1 MLDSLSSAC
10 YADFMIAT
18 TYSIVPD
25 GYEGSIIEVEG
36 DLKNGLPGFNIV
48 GMANKTVSEARER
61 VKSALRSSGFTF
73 PDKKLT
79 VNLAP
84 ADQEKD
90 GTYLDVPI
98 ALNILILT
106 EQLNPID
113 MNGAASVGELSL
125 DGRIKEVRGIVNIA
139 ETAKKNGIKTL
150 FVPIGNYLQA
160 SLVKGLNIKCA
171 KTLTDLYLYLK
182 DQTPLEAP
190 PSSGPAATPP
200 GTDLN
205 FSQIYGQTLAKRAL
219 EIAVA
224 GHHNILLSGPPG
236 TGKTMLAKAALN
248 LLPPLNPEEQVS
260 VTKINSLSGMT
271 SDVVTKRPFRTP
283 HHTSSLPAL
292 IGGGPK
298 AMPGDIS
305 LAHLGVLFLDELP
318 EYPRQILEALRQP
331 LEDRQISLSRAKR
344 RVTYPA
350 DFMLIATMN
359 PCPCGYLGDPAHPC
373 TCTMAQ
379 IQAYQKKLSGPFLDR
394 IDLFVNVDR
403 IDAPKLLNKSF
414 NHYNVEAAKSSI
426 SRAIATQH
434 TRFRDQ
440 TIYNAS
446 ITTPRIIQDIPLG
459 SKEQSFLNT
468 AANSLDLSARSY
480 FKIIKVARTIAD
492 LDSSPD
498 IKQSHLAEALTFRK
512 IPLEKTS
519 TF

>member
-1 MLDSLSSAC
+1 
-10 YADFMIAT
+10 MIAT

-25 GYEGSIIEVEG
+25 GFDGSIIEIEG

-61 VKSALRSSGFTF
+61 VKSALRSSGFVF

-79 VNLAP
+79 INLAP

-90 GTYLDVPI
+90 GTYLDVSI

-106 EQLNPID
+106 SQLNLAD
-113 MNGAASVGELSL
+113 VKDVAAVGELSL
-125 DGRIKEVRGIVNIA
+125 DGRIKAVRGIVNIA
-139 ETAKKNGIKTL
+139 ETAKRNGVKTL
-150 FVPIGNYLQA
+150 FVPVGNYIQA
-160 SLVKGLNIKCA
+160 SLVENLNIKCA
-171 KTLTDLYLYLK
+171 KTLSDLFKHLK
-182 DQTPLEAP
+182 GQIVLKTPLLANN
-190 PSSGPAATPP
+190 GTTPP
-200 GTDLN
+200 RDASPN
-205 FSQIYGQTLAKRAL
+205 FGQIYGQTFAKRAL

-248 LLPPLNPEEQVS
+248 LLPPLNPEEQIS
-260 VTKINSLSGMT
+260 VTKINSLSGH
-271 SDVVTKRPFRTP
+271 SANIITKRPFRTP

-298 AMPGDIS
+298 AMPGDVS

-318 EYPRQILEALRQP
+318 EYPRQVLEALRQP
-331 LEDRQISLSRAKR
+331 LEDRQISLSRAKC

-359 PCPCGYLGDPAHPC
+359 PCPCGYLGDPTHPC
-373 TCTMAQ
+373 TCTIAQ

-414 NHYNVEAAKSSI
+414 NHYDYGAVKASI
-426 SRAIATQH
+426 AHAIDAQH
-434 TRFRDQ
+434 ARYHNQ
-440 TIYNAS
+440 TAYNAS
-446 ITTPRIIQDIPLG
+446 IATPRIVQDIPLG
-459 SKEQSFLNT
+459 PKEKSFLNV
-468 AANSLDLSARSY
+468 AAKSLDLSARSY

-492 LDSSPD
+492 LEASLDV
-498 IKQSHLAEALTFRK
+498 KQSHLAEALSFRK